1 MNGIFQIVVAK
12 RYGRKRD
19 CFFFCVS
26 SSSSCGPLQSLSW
39 EPFFFF
45 FFLGL
50 LKGSLRKKGGTIVL
64 LLVSILLLFPYTYSV
79 VLIVAFT
86 ASQQKVSVDRDA
98 FKSYTKPLER
108 TSDYFDLCRISEY
121 HMCIAAEDWGF
132 AWKLNFHSVV
142 PLVLILGFANK
153 VHIWALKI

>member
-1 MNGIFQIVVAK
+1 MAGNATAFSSASPPHPLVAL
-12 RYGRKRD
+12 
-19 CFFFCVS
+19 CSPSCENPTTS
-26 SSSSCGPLQSLSW
+26 SSS
-39 EPFFFF
+39 

-50 LKGSLRKKGGTIVL
+50 LKGSLRKKVVVGTIVL

-121 HMCIAAEDWGF
+121 HMCIAAED
-132 AWKLNFHSVV
+132 
-142 PLVLILGFANK
+142 
-153 VHIWALKI
+153 